1 MQGEGGELGGPGCP
15 LSPQSGQPAV
25 CPGQAHVCRAP
36 ADPPQERSLVAERE
50 SVPEGKDGEHGV
62 RRIPVVLLQ
71 KNLLVREN
79 PQKTGCFRPLA
90 TLLFILLLVFSLPT
104 PEI

>member
-1 MQGEGGELGGPGCP
+1 M
-15 LSPQSGQPAV
+15 
-25 CPGQAHVCRAP
+25 
-36 ADPPQERSLVAERE
+36 AERE

-90 TLLFILLLVFSLPT
+90 TLLFILLL
-104 PEI
+104 E